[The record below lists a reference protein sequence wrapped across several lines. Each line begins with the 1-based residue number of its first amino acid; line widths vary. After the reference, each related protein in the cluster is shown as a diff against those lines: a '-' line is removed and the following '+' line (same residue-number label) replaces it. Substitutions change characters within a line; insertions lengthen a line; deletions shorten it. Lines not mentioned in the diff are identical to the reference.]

1 VPPGLC
7 QVGGTVLLLHLFICG
22 FESEVRRYRDVMDFH
37 CFSVQKKQQTQ
48 LALMEN
54 QSAAVLLEMRAG
66 CGLLKTS
73 SG

>member
-1 VPPGLC
+1 
-7 QVGGTVLLLHLFICG
+7 
-22 FESEVRRYRDVMDFH
+22 MDFH